1 MTTKVNEGSTMA
13 TTTTAT
19 ATTATSAVSLTDALW
34 QRYRGTG
41 DPAAR
46 TQLLDRYLGL
56 VHHVA
61 RQVAAR
67 VSDVVEVD
75 DLVSAGTLGLVQAL
89 ESFDLSRGLA
99 FSTFAMRRIRGS
111 ILDELRSR
119 DWVPRSVRAKG
130 RQMATAVA
138 QLESKLGRAPEPQE
152 VAGVLSLDM
161 ETYWRWREEIDGA
174 VLVSLDGSVS
184 LDSSEGASLEETLSD
199 PGVQLPGE
207 RLSQEETVAGLRQAI
222 GMLPPKER
230 TVLALYYY
238 EELNLRQI
246 AEVLHVTESR
256 VSQIR
261 TQALK
266 RLRQRMVPTQEQS

>member
-1 MTTKVNEGSTMA
+1 MNRHSAG
-13 TTTTAT
+13 
-19 ATTATSAVSLTDALW
+19 ATTATQTLTDELW
-34 QRYRGTG
+34 RRYRGTG
-41 DPAAR
+41 DPEAR

-61 RQVAAR
+61 RQVAVR

-75 DLVSAGTLGLVQAL
+75 DLVSAGTIGLVQAL

-99 FSTFAMRRIRGS
+99 FSTYAMRRIRGA

-130 RQMATAVA
+130 RQMAAIVA
-138 QLESKLGRAPEPQE
+138 QLEGRLGRAPEPQE
-152 VAGVLSLDM
+152 VARALSLDM
-161 ETYWRWREEIDGA
+161 ETYWHWREEVDGA
-174 VLVSLDGSVS
+174 VLVSLEGSMTVEH
-184 LDSSEGASLEETLSD
+184 SESTSLEETLSNSAAA
-199 PGVQLPGE
+199 LPGDG
-207 RLSQEETVAGLRQAI
+207 LDQQETVASIRRAI
-222 GMLPPKER
+222 ALLPPKER

-256 VSQIR
+256 ISQIR

-266 RLRQRMVPTQEQS
+266 RLRQQMAGSRENA

>member
-1 MTTKVNEGSTMA
+1 MKTMKRSDA
-13 TTTTAT
+13 ASPTTTPPI
-19 ATTATSAVSLTDALW
+19 TDVLW
-34 QRYRGTG
+34 QRYRSTG
-41 DPAAR
+41 DPEAR
-46 TQLLDRYLGL
+46 SQLLDRYLGL

-99 FSTFAMRRIRGS
+99 FSTYAMRRIRGAL
-111 ILDELRSR
+111 LDELRSR

-130 RQMATAVA
+130 RQMASVVA
-138 QLESKLGRAPEPQE
+138 TLESRLGRAPEPSE
-152 VAGVLSLDM
+152 VAGALELDM
-161 ETYWRWREEIDGA
+161 STYWRWREEVDGA
-174 VLVSLDGSVS
+174 VLVSLDGSVT
-184 LDSSEGASLEETLSD
+184 LDHAEAASLEETLPD
-199 PGVQLPGE
+199 QGARIPGE
-207 RLSQEETVAGLRQAI
+207 ALGEQETVAALRTAI
-222 GMLPPKER
+222 GLLPPKER

-266 RLRQRMVPTQEQS
+266 RLRTRLGQTEERP

>member
-1 MTTKVNEGSTMA
+1 MMRTIKRNPGATMSTPPM
-13 TTTTAT
+13 
-19 ATTATSAVSLTDALW
+19 TDALW
-34 QRYRGTG
+34 QRYRATG
-41 DPAAR
+41 DPEAR

-99 FSTFAMRRIRGS
+99 FSTYAMRRIRGA

-130 RQMATAVA
+130 RQMAAVVA
-138 QLESKLGRAPEPQE
+138 SLESRLGRAPEPAE
-152 VAGVLSLDM
+152 VAGALSLDM
-161 ETYWRWREEIDGA
+161 PTYWRWREEVDGA
-174 VLVSLDGSVS
+174 VLVSLDGSLS
-184 LDSSEGASLEETLSD
+184 LDHAEAASMEETLPD
-199 PGVQLPGE
+199 HAARVPGE
-207 RLSQEETVAGLRQAI
+207 ALDDEETVAALKQAI

-266 RLRQRMVPTQEQS
+266 RLRQRLTPTEERA

>member
-1 MTTKVNEGSTMA
+1 MHSQTM
-13 TTTTAT
+13 
-19 ATTATSAVSLTDALW
+19 TDALW
-34 QRYRGTG
+34 QRYRATG
-41 DPAAR
+41 DSQAR

-61 RQVAAR
+61 RQVAVR

-99 FSTFAMRRIRGS
+99 FSTYAMRRIRGS

-130 RQMATAVA
+130 RQMAAAVA
-138 QLESKLGRAPEPQE
+138 LLEGRLGRAPEPQE
-152 VAGVLSLDM
+152 VAGALSLDM
-161 ETYWRWREEIDGA
+161 ETYWRWREEVDGA
-174 VLVSLDGSVS
+174 VLVSLDGSVTM
-184 LDSSEGASLEETLSD
+184 DHPEAASLEETLSD
-199 PGVQLPGE
+199 TSAAVPGE
-207 RLSQEETVAGLRQAI
+207 ALGHEETVATLRHAI

-266 RLRQRMVPTQEQS
+266 RLRQRLSPTTERA

>member
-1 MTTKVNEGSTMA
+1 MNTKQSETPA
-13 TTTTAT
+13 
-19 ATTATSAVSLTDALW
+19 ATSPNVIDALW
-34 QRYRGTG
+34 RRYRATG

-67 VSDVVEVD
+67 VADVVEVD

-99 FSTFAMRRIRGS
+99 FSTYAMRRIRGA

-130 RQMATAVA
+130 RQMAAAVA
-138 QLESKLGRAPEPQE
+138 QLEGRLGRAPEPQE
-152 VAGVLSLDM
+152 VATALSLDM
-161 ETYWRWREEIDGA
+161 ETYWRWREEVDGA
-174 VLVSLDGSVS
+174 VLVSIDGSASVHHAEPS
-184 LDSSEGASLEETLSD
+184 SLEETLRD
-199 PGVQLPGE
+199 PNALVPGA
-207 RLSQEETVAGLRQAI
+207 RLDEEETVTLLRGAI
-222 GMLPPKER
+222 ELLPAKER

-238 EELNLRQI
+238 EELNLREI

-261 TQALK
+261 TQALN
-266 RLRQRMVPTQEQS
+266 RLRQRLTPSEEHA

>member
-1 MTTKVNEGSTMA
+1 
-13 TTTTAT
+13 
-19 ATTATSAVSLTDALW
+19 
-34 QRYRGTG
+34 
-41 DPAAR
+41 
-46 TQLLDRYLGL
+46 
-56 VHHVA
+56 
-61 RQVAAR
+61 
-67 VSDVVEVD
+67 VVEVD

-99 FSTFAMRRIRGS
+99 FSTYAMRRIRGA

-130 RQMATAVA
+130 RQMAAVVA
-138 QLESKLGRAPEPQE
+138 QLESRLGRAPEPQE
-152 VAGVLSLDM
+152 VAGALSLDM
-161 ETYWRWREEIDGA
+161 ETYWRWREEVDGA

-184 LDSSEGASLEETLSD
+184 LDHAESATLEETLTDISAA
-199 PGVQLPGE
+199 VPGE
-207 RLSQEETVAGLRQAI
+207 MLGREETVATLRHAI
-222 GMLPPKER
+222 GLLPPKER

-266 RLRQRMVPTQEQS
+266 RLRSRLAPSEESA

>member
-1 MTTKVNEGSTMA
+1 MA
-13 TTTTAT
+13 VTTASP
-19 ATTATSAVSLTDALW
+19 APSAASLTDALW
-34 QRYRGTG
+34 LRYRATG

-46 TQLLDRYLGL
+46 SQLLDRYLGL

-67 VSDVVEVD
+67 VSDMVEVD

-89 ESFDLSRGLA
+89 EAFDLSRGLA
-99 FSTFAMRRIRGS
+99 FSTYAMRRIRGA

-130 RQMATAVA
+130 RQMAGAVS
-138 QLESKLGRAPEPQE
+138 QLESQLGRAPEPSE
-152 VAGVLSLDM
+152 VAKLLQIDLA
-161 ETYWRWREEIDGA
+161 TYWRWREEIDGA
-174 VLVSLDGSVS
+174 VLVSLDGAASGEYTES
-184 LDSSEGASLEETLSD
+184 ASLEETLHD
-199 PGVQLPGE
+199 PNAAMPGE
-207 RLSQEETVAGLRQAI
+207 SVLAEETVDSLRHAI

-266 RLRQRMVPTQEQS
+266 RLRQRMAPTQEDA

>member
-1 MTTKVNEGSTMA
+1 MKTKVNEVPTMA
-13 TTTTAT
+13 TTTT
-19 ATTATSAVSLTDALW
+19 TATSAASLTDALW

-130 RQMATAVA
+130 RQLATAVA
-138 QLESKLGRAPEPQE
+138 QLESKLGRSPEPQE
-152 VAGVLSLDM
+152 VAGVLSLDL
-161 ETYWRWREEIDGA
+161 ETYWRWRDRDQDEDGEESDNEAELTRVHACSWVGA
-174 VLVSLDGSVS
+174 IRCRRRFKAWVRICDTRDSVTCS
-184 LDSSEGASLEETLSD
+184 TSAICRRFSSS
-199 PGVQLPGE
+199 
-207 RLSQEETVAGLRQAI
+207 
-222 GMLPPKER
+222 
-230 TVLALYYY
+230 
-238 EELNLRQI
+238 
-246 AEVLHVTESR
+246 
-256 VSQIR
+256 
-261 TQALK
+261 
-266 RLRQRMVPTQEQS
+266 

>member
-1 MTTKVNEGSTMA
+1 MKPNANEVTTMA
-13 TTTTAT
+13 TTAPKAPASAPAT
-19 ATTATSAVSLTDALW
+19 ATLTDALW

-89 ESFDLSRGLA
+89 EGFDLSRGLA

-130 RQMATAVA
+130 RQMAAAVA
-138 QLESKLGRAPEPQE
+138 QLEGKLGRAPEPKE
-152 VAGVLSLDM
+152 VAGVLSLDL

-174 VLVSLDGSVS
+174 VLVSLDGSVT
-184 LDSSEGASLEETLSD
+184 LDHAESASLEETMGD
-199 PGVQLPGE
+199 PNAQMPGE
-207 RLSQEETVAGLRQAI
+207 RLSQEETVAGLRHAI

-266 RLRQRMVPTQEQS
+266 RLRQRMAPTQEQS

>member
-1 MTTKVNEGSTMA
+1 MTIPT
-13 TTTTAT
+13 
-19 ATTATSAVSLTDALW
+19 LTDALW
-34 QRYRGTG
+34 QRYRATG

-75 DLVSAGTLGLVQAL
+75 DLVSAGTLGLVQSL

-99 FSTFAMRRIRGS
+99 FSTYAMRRIRGS

-130 RQMATAVA
+130 RQMAAVVS
-138 QLESKLGRAPEPQE
+138 QLEGALGRSPEPKE
-152 VAGVLSLDM
+152 VASALSLDL
-161 ETYWRWREEIDGA
+161 ETYWRWREEVDGA
-174 VLVSLDGSVS
+174 VLVSLDGSMSV
-184 LDSSEGASLEETLSD
+184 DHAEAASLEETLQDVSAA
-199 PGVQLPGE
+199 VPGE
-207 RLSQEETVAGLRQAI
+207 ALGHEETVATLRHAI

-266 RLRQRMVPTQEQS
+266 RLRQRLAPTREHA

>member
-1 MTTKVNEGSTMA
+1 MRPEKNE
-13 TTTTAT
+13 
-19 ATTATSAVSLTDALW
+19 AVAPPPATDALW
-34 QRYRGTG
+34 RRYRSTG
-41 DPAAR
+41 DPGAR
-46 TQLLDRYLGL
+46 SQLLDRYLGL

-61 RQVAAR
+61 RQIAGR

-75 DLVSAGTLGLVQAL
+75 DLVSAGTLGLVQSL

-99 FSTFAMRRIRGS
+99 FSTFAMRRIRGA

-130 RQMATAVA
+130 RQMAAAVA
-138 QLESKLGRAPEPQE
+138 QLEGRLGRAPEPPE
-152 VAGVLSLDM
+152 VAEALSLDL
-161 ETYWRWREEIDGA
+161 ETYWRWREEVDGA
-174 VLVSLDGSVS
+174 ILVSLDGSVT
-184 LDSSEGASLEETLSD
+184 LDHQESAPLEETLGD
-199 PGVQLPGE
+199 PSALLPGE
-207 RLSQEETVAGLRQAI
+207 ALGQEETVATLRRGIAT
-222 GMLPPKER
+222 LPPKER

-246 AEVLHVTESR
+246 AEILHVTESR

-266 RLRQRMVPTQEQS
+266 RLRQRLSPSKERR

>member
-1 MTTKVNEGSTMA
+1 MA
-13 TTTTAT
+13 TPTM
-19 ATTATSAVSLTDALW
+19 TDALW

-41 DPAAR
+41 DPEAR
-46 TQLLDRYLGL
+46 SQLLDRYLGL

-99 FSTFAMRRIRGS
+99 FSTYAMRRIRGS

-130 RQMATAVA
+130 RQIAAVVA
-138 QLESKLGRAPEPQE
+138 QLEGRLGRAPEPQE
-152 VAGVLSLDM
+152 VAGALSIDM
-161 ETYWRWREEIDGA
+161 PTYWRWREEIDGA
-174 VLVSLDGSVS
+174 VLVSLDGSVT
-184 LDSSEGASLEETLSD
+184 LDRAEAASLEETLRDTSAA
-199 PGVQLPGE
+199 VPGE
-207 RLSQEETVAGLRQAI
+207 LLGQEETVATLRHAI
-222 GMLPPKER
+222 GVLPAKER

-266 RLRQRMVPTQEQS
+266 RLRQRLAPTQESA

>member
-1 MTTKVNEGSTMA
+1 MA
-13 TTTTAT
+13 TQTTTMT
-19 ATTATSAVSLTDALW
+19 EALW

-41 DPAAR
+41 DPIAR

-75 DLVSAGTLGLVQAL
+75 DLVSAGTLGLAEAL
-89 ESFDLSRGLA
+89 ENFDLSRGLA

-130 RQMATAVA
+130 RQLAAMVA
-138 QLESKLGRAPEPQE
+138 QLEARLGRAPEPRE
-152 VAGVLSLDM
+152 VAAALSLDM
-161 ETYWRWREEIDGA
+161 ATYWRWREKIDGA
-174 VLVSLDGSVS
+174 VLVSLDGSATM
-184 LDSSEGASLEETLSD
+184 DHAEAASLGETLAD
-199 PGVQLPGE
+199 PGAPVPGE
-207 RLSQEETVAGLRQAI
+207 LVAEEETVTNLKLAI

-230 TVLALYYY
+230 TVLARYYY

-266 RLRQRMVPTQEQS
+266 RLRQRMVPAREIA

>member
-1 MTTKVNEGSTMA
+1 MENHMTI
-13 TTTTAT
+13 TTPN
-19 ATTATSAVSLTDALW
+19 LTDALW
-34 QRYRGTG
+34 RRYRATG
-41 DPAAR
+41 DPEAR

-61 RQVAAR
+61 RQIAAR

-130 RQMATAVA
+130 RQLAAVVAT
-138 QLESKLGRAPEPQE
+138 LEGRLGRHPQPQE
-152 VAGVLSLDM
+152 IASELSLDM
-161 ETYWRWREEIDGA
+161 PTFWRWKEEVDGA
-174 VLVSLDGSVS
+174 VLVSL
-184 LDSSEGASLEETLSD
+184 ANSLEETLSD
-199 PGVQLPGE
+199 ANAQVPGDA
-207 RLSQEETVAGLRQAI
+207 LSQEETVAGLRTAI
-222 GMLPPKER
+222 GLLPPKER

-266 RLRQRMVPTQEQS
+266 RLRQRMAPMQERA

>member
-1 MTTKVNEGSTMA
+1 MTGTMTTQTPTM
-13 TTTTAT
+13 
-19 ATTATSAVSLTDALW
+19 TDALW

-119 DWVPRSVRAKG
+119 DWVPRSVRSKG
-130 RQMATAVA
+130 RQLAAIVA
-138 QLESKLGRAPEPQE
+138 QLEGRLGRAPEPQE
-152 VAGVLSLDM
+152 VAGALSLDM
-161 ETYWRWREEIDGA
+161 PTYWRWREEVDGA
-174 VLVSLDGSVS
+174 VLVSLDGSVGT
-184 LDSSEGASLEETLSD
+184 DHAEAASLEETLGD
-199 PGVQLPGE
+199 PGAPVPGE
-207 RLSQEETVAGLRQAI
+207 SLAQEETVANLKHAI

-266 RLRQRMVPTQEQS
+266 RLRQRLVPAQERA